1 VKKNRV
7 IQFSLVIAVIILFF
21 ATYYSGD
28 KNEIINAGKS
38 SNSTKNANKLTEE
51 VSNIIENVSYKG
63 NNNEGTFFELRAAIA
78 EIRHDEPN
86 LSRLKD
92 VFVVIRLKNLKII
105 HIEADEGIFDKV
117 SSDSNFFGNVKISD
131 EQNNVI
137 TSDNL
142 DFYNSKNLLQAY
154 NKVIYTGKK
163 GNLIAD
169 QVLVDLLKN
178 EANIFMFE
186 KGDKVK
192 VKYKN

>member
-51 VSNIIENVSYKG
+51 ASNIIENVSYKG

-192 VKYKN
+192 AKYKN

>member
-1 VKKNRV
+1 MKKNRV

-51 VSNIIENVSYKG
+51 ASNIIENVSYKG

-192 VKYKN
+192 AKYKN

>member
-1 VKKNRV
+1 MKKNRV

-142 DFYNSKNLLQAY
+142 DFYNSKNILQVY
-154 NKVIYTGKK
+154 NNVTYTGNK
-163 GNLIAD
+163 GDLIAD
-169 QVLVDLLKN
+169 QMLVDLLNN

-192 VKYKN
+192 AKYKN

>member
-1 VKKNRV
+1 MKKNRV

-51 VSNIIENVSYKG
+51 ASNIIENVSYKG

-142 DFYNSKNLLQAY
+142 DFYNSKNLLQVY
-154 NKVIYTGKK
+154 NNVAYTGKK
-163 GNLIAD
+163 GDLIAD
-169 QVLVDLLKN
+169 QVLVDLLNNK
-178 EANIFMFE
+178 ADIFMFE

-192 VKYKN
+192 AKYKN

>member
-21 ATYYSGD
+21 FFFYSGD

>member
-28 KNEIINAGKS
+28 KDEIIDADKS
-38 SNSTKNANKLTEE
+38 SDSTKNANKLTKKT
-51 VSNIIENVSYKG
+51 SNIIENVSYNG
-63 NNNEGTFFELRAAIA
+63 NNNEGTFFELSAAIA

-92 VFVVIRLKNLKII
+92 VFVVIRLKNLRKI
-105 HIEADEGIFDKV
+105 HIEADAGIFNKV
-117 SSDSNFFGNVKISD
+117 SNDCEFFGNVKIT

>member
-7 IQFSLVIAVIILFF
+7 IQFSLVIAIIILFF
-21 ATYYSGD
+21 FFFFSGD
-28 KNEIINAGKS
+28 KDEIIDADKS
-38 SNSTKNANKLTEE
+38 SDSTKNANKLTEE
-51 VSNIIENVSYKG
+51 ASNIIENVSYKG

-169 QVLVDLLKN
+169 QVLVD
-178 EANIFMFE
+178 I
-186 KGDKVK
+186 
-192 VKYKN
+192 